1 MFNGTNLAH
10 YTYEDK
16 INYRDVWFEWEIP
29 NLLMNQVL
37 EHMIELIKNR

>member
-16 INYRDVWFEWEIP
+16 INHRDVWFEWEIP